1 VDFPNHNL
9 YRCDFL
15 KSLLNHLFRFWVFG
29 VFSLAESEMGL
40 FDFGFLFCFFLQ
52 DFSEWRLAV
61 VFLSGDKGGE
71 GEREKNNKN

>member
-1 VDFPNHNL
+1 
-9 YRCDFL
+9 
-15 KSLLNHLFRFWVFG
+15 
-29 VFSLAESEMGL
+29 MGL